1 MHHQRQKCELVCC
14 SEPLA
19 FQTRE
24 KDSGLTRRNGATLIR
39 VQRLLDALRNDHSAV
54 SLDIAA
60 LEVASIEFPGLD
72 LQTTAMRLDT
82 LAEQL
87 AAQLAPDSDGLEFIR
102 VSNQLFF
109 DVLQFRGNAAEYY
122 DPRNSCLNSVLA
134 RRLGIPI
141 SLSLVYMEVARRL
154 GRHVYGIGL
163 PGHFIVCYQDSKARY
178 WVDPFNAGRILS
190 FDDCCALAQQTAKVD
205 LRANPALLAPVSKRQ
220 ILVRL
225 LSNLK
230 SIYLRGEAFDKARLV
245 LDLLIEAMP
254 EYAEEYR
261 HRGLVHLRQSNH
273 RAAKTDLET
282 YLRLQPDSPERD
294 EVKKQLV
301 LIERWK
307 AGLN

>member
-1 MHHQRQKCELVCC
+1 MLRQSAPNLALFSLELA
-14 SEPLA
+14 LA
-19 FQTRE
+19 NL
-24 KDSGLTRRNGATLIR
+24 SGGKLNR
-39 VQRLLDALRNDHSAV
+39 VKRLLDALRSDRSVV
-54 SLDIAA
+54 SLDAAA

-72 LQTTAMRLDT
+72 LDAAAFRLDT

-87 AAQLAPDSDGLEFIR
+87 NSKLAPDSDGLEFIR
-102 VSNQLFF
+102 VSNDLLFN
-109 DVLQFRGNAAEYY
+109 VLQFRGNAAEYY
-122 DPRNSCLNSVLA
+122 DPRNSCLNSVLT

-154 GRHVYGIGL
+154 GRNVYGIGL
-163 PGHFIVCYQDSKARY
+163 PGHFIVCYQDQEARY
-178 WVDPFNAGRILS
+178 WIDPFNAGRILS
-190 FDDCCALAQQTAKVD
+190 FADCCSLAQQTASVD
-205 LRANPALLAPVSKRQ
+205 LRANPNKLAPVSKRQ

-261 HRGLVHLRQSNH
+261 HRGWIHLRQSNH
-273 RAAKTDLET
+273 RAAKTDLEM
-282 YLRLQPDSPERD
+282 YLRLEPDSPERE

-301 LIERWK
+301 SIERWK
-307 AGLN
+307 ASLN